1 MEPMYVNTEH
11 SETAANNDA
20 GDLQT
25 PNLPKEEFT
34 SYARAELGEALSEAH
49 SEALSEAHLARRSTA
64 ARRCPSLASHSRADA
79 PPRHAAHAHLA
90 RAPARS
96 RST

>member
-1 MEPMYVNTEH
+1 MYVNTEH

-34 SYARAELGEALSEAH
+34 SYARAELGEALSEALIALYKGGPTRP
-49 SEALSEAHLARRSTA
+49 SEALKYVSIHESAW
-64 ARRCPSLASHSRADA
+64 
-79 PPRHAAHAHLA
+79 
-90 RAPARS
+90 
-96 RST
+96 